1 MLTWVGAVQGGGCA
15 APSQPEETWPPCELA
30 LEPTWPPGNRPFE
43 AGKEGVGTSQPA
55 WLGRSQVRSP
65 PHNLILQTE
74 GLRLQK
80 IQRIFPVHS
89 QEGQA
94 SNAHGNLLGSRRLL
108 GTGVSGQP
116 ISSGHFCHRRPGRK
130 PSFHLSVVMDISTRS
145 RQDT

>member
-1 MLTWVGAVQGGGCA
+1 MLTWVGAVQGGGRA

-94 SNAHGNLLGSRRLL
+94 SNAHGNLLGSRRLPGMGVLRRGAASQASSSPAATSVTDDL
-108 GTGVSGQP
+108 GGSRVS
-116 ISSGHFCHRRPGRK
+116 I
-130 PSFHLSVVMDISTRS
+130 
-145 RQDT
+145 